1 MQDWKTE
8 LEQRRET
15 YKTEHNLQ
23 KFTGV
28 YTIEEIEVL
37 PKTIK
42 LKCNDGYTY
51 THSSVKKLV
60 NR

>member
-1 MQDWKTE
+1 MALGDGLLLKVGD
-8 LEQRRET
+8 
-15 YKTEHNLQ
+15 KFEHK

-28 YTIEEIEVL
+28 YTIEEIKVL

-51 THSSVKKLV
+51 THKSIKKLV

>member
-1 MQDWKTE
+1 MALGDGLLLKVGD
-8 LEQRRET
+8 
-15 YKTEHNLQ
+15 KFEHK

-51 THSSVKKLV
+51 THRSIKKLV

>member
-1 MQDWKTE
+1 M
-8 LEQRRET
+8 T
-15 YKTEHNLQ
+15 YKDGLLLKVGDKFEHKN
-23 KFTGV
+23 FTGV

-51 THSSVKKLV
+51 THRSIKKLV